1 MLVRNVLSIVA
12 SNDDVIG
19 LADELASRTQTARIL
34 AIVGVFELPEFDKG
48 LMISK
53 RVMITFYHG
62 LNERKTNLKYSLF
75 QTITPFFCKIAE
87 KREFQKSRIKYPVD
101 ETP

>member
-1 MLVRNVLSIVA
+1 MA
-12 SNDDVIG
+12 SNDDVIR
-19 LADELASRTQTARIL
+19 LADALASRTQTARIL

-62 LNERKTNLKYSLF
+62 LN
-75 QTITPFFCKIAE
+75 
-87 KREFQKSRIKYPVD
+87 
-101 ETP
+101 